1 MVSALGFPE
10 GGHFYWEGSGKAA
23 QKTEFLRRSWK
34 SSYGFQKLK
43 QDIWEGIK
51 AQRQLEV
58 GSDQSVERRGYWR
71 KGRLSETMRVKF

>member
-10 GGHFYWEGSGKAA
+10 GGHFYWEGSGKTA
-23 QKTEFLRRSWK
+23 QKMEFLK
-34 SSYGFQKLK
+34 SSYGFQRLK

-71 KGRLSETMRVKF
+71 EGSHCKTMRAKF